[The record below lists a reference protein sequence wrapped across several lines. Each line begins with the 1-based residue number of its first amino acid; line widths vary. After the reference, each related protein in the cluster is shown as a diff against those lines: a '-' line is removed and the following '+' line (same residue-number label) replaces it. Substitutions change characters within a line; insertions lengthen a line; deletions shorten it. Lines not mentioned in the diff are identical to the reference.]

1 MSFTT
6 SLMKGHYLLNFKYKK
21 QYIIKPIYAKGS
33 SWFPIIDF
41 INFLYTH
48 FMYITTGHAPIREY
62 YQRFFSQ
69 LPASYPCG
77 EAAVQTYEYIVMK
90 CKIHDPSTC
99 LCNIVINSFVH
110 FLVENPAAFSFDNG

>member
-1 MSFTT
+1 
-6 SLMKGHYLLNFKYKK
+6 MKGHYLLNFKYKK
-21 QYIIKPIYAKGS
+21 QYIIKLIYAKGS
-33 SWFPIIDF
+33 SWFSIIDF

-48 FMYITTGHAPIREY
+48 FMYITTGHAPIGEY

-69 LPASYPCG
+69 LLASCPCE

-99 LCNIVINSFVH
+99 LYNIVINSFVH
-110 FLVENPAAFSFDNG
+110 FLVENPVAFSFDNG